1 MSEREIKNVASD
13 DTDINALV
21 QEVLRE
27 SYLQLTEDLR
37 RYAEKV
43 KYYNQMKKVIREY
56 LSSLRDFK
64 AKAISAAHMR
74 NVNLCSGDTND
85 VAALQEIFTESAR
98 PYDVGPIEHELCIP
112 NRVPP
117 KEVKSLAQ
125 LDSEIARWETKLNSI
140 GDDAQLANIDLQN
153 ILQKQQ
159 QALQMMSNI
168 SKMAHDSA
176 MEIIRK
182 IGG

>member
-1 MSEREIKNVASD
+1 MSERDIKSMISEG
-13 DTDINALV
+13 TDINALV

-43 KYYNQMKKVIREY
+43 KYYNQMKKAIREY

-64 AKAISAAHMR
+64 AKAISAAHRR
-74 NVNLCSGDTND
+74 NINLCSGATND
-85 VAALQEIFTESAR
+85 VAALHEIFAESAR
-98 PYDVGPIEHELCIP
+98 SYDVGPIEHELCIP

-117 KEVKSLAQ
+117 DEVNSLAQ
-125 LDSEIARWETKLNSI
+125 LDNEIARWEEKLNSI
-140 GDDAQLANIDLQN
+140 GDDAQLANVDLQN

-159 QALQMMSNI
+159 QVLQMLSNV
-168 SKMAHDSA
+168 SKITHDTA